1 LKVNYKKGE
10 EMCQENDAGRAHRN
24 EFRENSSLFHPFFT
38 KGGHPVSA
46 TAEPGDPGFRGF
58 QRKKGF
64 RLLPS
69 RAEYPKMAGEDPME
83 RVFDEELK
91 FLKERL
97 LRMAAYVE
105 DALSLAIEAL
115 KDQKEEPAR
124 EVLKNEENIN
134 LLDVE
139 VDEICMRLLA
149 LRQPMAGDLRFITS
163 AMKISSD
170 LERMGDLAV
179 NVAEQALELA
189 KLPLLKP
196 LIDIP
201 RMARLAQA
209 MVRDSINAFINR
221 DEDLARDVC
230 VRDDE
235 VDALDDQ
242 IFRELLT
249 FMMEDPHTVQRAV
262 ALILV
267 SRNLE
272 RLADHATNI
281 GEDVIYM
288 VKGKTI
294 KHHMEQK
301 KRASFPPEMGT

>member
-1 LKVNYKKGE
+1 
-10 EMCQENDAGRAHRN
+10 
-24 EFRENSSLFHPFFT
+24 
-38 KGGHPVSA
+38 
-46 TAEPGDPGFRGF
+46 
-58 QRKKGF
+58 
-64 RLLPS
+64 
-69 RAEYPKMAGEDPME
+69 ME
-83 RVFDEELK
+83 RIFDEELK

-163 AMKISSD
+163 AMKISGD

-189 KLPLLKP
+189 KLPLHKP

-242 IFRELLT
+242 ILRELLT

-262 ALILV
+262 SLILV

-301 KRASFPPEMGT
+301 KRASFPPEEGT

>member
-1 LKVNYKKGE
+1 
-10 EMCQENDAGRAHRN
+10 
-24 EFRENSSLFHPFFT
+24 
-38 KGGHPVSA
+38 
-46 TAEPGDPGFRGF
+46 
-58 QRKKGF
+58 
-64 RLLPS
+64 
-69 RAEYPKMAGEDPME
+69 MAGEDPME

>member
-1 LKVNYKKGE
+1 
-10 EMCQENDAGRAHRN
+10 
-24 EFRENSSLFHPFFT
+24 
-38 KGGHPVSA
+38 
-46 TAEPGDPGFRGF
+46 
-58 QRKKGF
+58 
-64 RLLPS
+64 
-69 RAEYPKMAGEDPME
+69 MAGEEIME
-83 RVFDEELK
+83 RVFDEELQS
-91 FLKERL
+91 LKEKL
-97 LRMAAYVE
+97 LRMAAAVE
-105 DALSLAIEAL
+105 DALSLSIEAL
-115 KDQKEEPAR
+115 KEQKEEAAR
-124 EVLKNEENIN
+124 EVLKNEEKIN
-134 LLDVE
+134 LLDIE
-139 VDEICMRLLA
+139 VDETCMRLLA

-179 NVAEQALELA
+179 NVAELALELA

-201 RMARLAQA
+201 RMARMAQE
-209 MVRDSINAFINR
+209 MVRDSITAFLNR
-221 DEDLARDVC
+221 DEALARDVC
-230 VRDDE
+230 LRDDE

-249 FMMEDPHTVQRAV
+249 FMMEDAHNVQRAV

-272 RLADHATNI
+272 RMADHATNI

-294 KHHMEQK
+294 KHHIEK
-301 KRASFPPEMGT
+301 KRASFPPEGGA

>member
-1 LKVNYKKGE
+1 
-10 EMCQENDAGRAHRN
+10 
-24 EFRENSSLFHPFFT
+24 
-38 KGGHPVSA
+38 
-46 TAEPGDPGFRGF
+46 
-58 QRKKGF
+58 
-64 RLLPS
+64 
-69 RAEYPKMAGEDPME
+69 ME
-83 RVFDEELK
+83 RIFDEELK
-91 FLKERL
+91 SLKEKL
-97 LRMAAYVE
+97 LRMAALVE
-105 DALSLAIEAL
+105 DAVSLAIEAL

-124 EVLKNEENIN
+124 EVLQIEESIN
-134 LLDVE
+134 LLDVD
-139 VDEICMRLLA
+139 VDEEGMRLLA

-179 NVAEQALELA
+179 NVAELALELA

-201 RMARLAQA
+201 RLAQA

-221 DEDLARDVC
+221 DETLARDVC

-249 FMMEDPHTVQRAV
+249 YMMEDPHTVQRAV

-281 GEDVIYM
+281 GEDVIYL

-294 KHHMEQK
+294 KHHIDK
-301 KRASFPPEMGT
+301 KRENCPPDDRT